1 MTMDTILRP
10 HRDRTIRRMLGQPTV
25 LCVQDG
31 SDLNYNGLA
40 ACIGLGEIGT
50 NQTGAKSRGLHL
62 HTTLAISPSGL
73 PLGVLKAQCLAPEP
87 KAPEEK
93 RPAFARSEERRVGKE
108 CA

>member
-1 MTMDTILRP
+1 MGKALSSPPAAGGRVTFGVHIRANSGA
-10 HRDRTIRRMLGQPTV
+10 RRRRMLGQQTV

-40 ACIGLGEIGT
+40 ACAGLGEIGS

-73 PLGVLKAQCLAPEP
+73 PLGVLKAQCLAP
-87 KAPEEK
+87 
-93 RPAFARSEERRVGKE
+93 
-108 CA
+108 